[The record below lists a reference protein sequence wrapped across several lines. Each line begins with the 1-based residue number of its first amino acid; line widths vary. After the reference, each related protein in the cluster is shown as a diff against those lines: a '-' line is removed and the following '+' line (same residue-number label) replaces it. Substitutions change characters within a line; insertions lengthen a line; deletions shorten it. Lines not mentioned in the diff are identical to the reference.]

1 MAIGMYGSIASLK
14 AEFQCLA
21 LGMLE
26 FKLKTNSI
34 MWSYKQ
40 TLKYSWEGYMV
51 QEPELYWIDYY
62 EGKAGKSGPVQGRCI
77 AVTLSAEINLRYGSE
92 ILFTILQMMRN
103 YENIDKLH
111 PPKTTHLS

>member
-77 AVTLSAEINLRYGSE
+77 AVTLKNCTHPRPPISADLKHRNDSSNLLINFLEKQFHFS
-92 ILFTILQMMRN
+92 
-103 YENIDKLH
+103 
-111 PPKTTHLS
+111 